1 MSQKMDHLLKRIEKN
16 APVHGSIPFW
26 SWNDRLCEADLR
38 RQIRDMHELGMRGFF
53 MHARGGLETEYM
65 SKEWFDAVRAC
76 VDEAKK
82 LGMEAWAYDENGWPS
97 GFAGGELLRDP
108 QNHACGLICETTDAF
123 PNPAED
129 ILGVYTIS
137 DMGASRLSAPDGS
150 KEYIVI
156 RRIRDFSY
164 VDTMN
169 PAVTQRFIEAT
180 HERYRKEL
188 GDEFGKT
195 MPGFFTDEPQ
205 YFRNGTPWSDCFLT
219 TFRER
224 FGYDVR
230 EGLPALFMDCKGA
243 EEFRFDYYLH
253 CHRSFYEGFMKSIY
267 DWCTDHGVM
276 LTGHGIEEWGVRDQM
291 HCCGGVMPFYL
302 YQHIP
307 GIDYLGR
314 SIKNVSGARQ
324 LGSVCAQTGKKV
336 ALTETFAACGWD
348 VSPRELKRIAELQM
362 AGGANLLCEHLYAY
376 SERGERKRDY
386 PHHFSEHSPWH
397 REFRQFE
404 THFQHLGAAL
414 SQGEELADVLVIHPM
429 HSAYLHFIKNQ
440 TREKIES
447 LEKSFSSL
455 VERLSNDQISYHF
468 GDETILGQMGSVE
481 GDRIRVGKCT
491 YRYVVIPVCE
501 TLDSSTVALLRT
513 YLSQG
518 GKVCVLGD
526 HPSRVDGRISDLS
539 FLQSNLTYEDLK
551 KASGV
556 TVSSNGAGVP
566 LHMQLRKGE
575 TGRMIFLANTSP
587 NGYRNTEIR
596 VENCQGLMEL
606 SIDTLSLHPLKGK
619 CNADGSVTVLYDFE
633 DSASCLLVECE
644 ADFLPFEKSRE
655 QRSISLPNTFRLLE
669 ASENALLMDRAKVS
683 LNGGAYSELYSWSR
697 IRDEL
702 LSDRFEGRI
711 DLRYSFKIKTTPSS
725 LRLVAEP
732 IKGMTVTV
740 NGRAVALESD
750 GRIDPRFLGAD
761 ILPFVKAGENDVV
774 VSFDYAQRQ
783 EVYDV
788 LYGGGSET
796 LRNCLTFDAEIE
808 PIYLFGDFRVYSE
821 GEWTSDQPGIWRNA
835 GEFYLDAAKET
846 VNLTD
851 FNRDGFV
858 FFRGTVRAS
867 TTFAYRSG
875 DSTTLT
881 LGGRFATCGVEI
893 NGKDLGVQIFSDTFE
908 LAPYLHEGE
917 NMITLTLCFSNR
929 NLFGPHHRM
938 TAEPHFVGPNNF
950 TFEKCWKNGYCERFR
965 EDYSFVKWGFGFDP
979 KP

>member
-1 MSQKMDHLLKRIEKN
+1 MNQKTDQLLKKIEKD

-38 RQIRDMHELGMRGFF
+38 RQIRDMHALGMRGFF

-108 QNHACGLICETTDAF
+108 QNHACGLICETVEAF
-123 PNPAED
+123 PDPAED
-129 ILGVYTIS
+129 LLGVYSIS
-137 DMGASRLSAPDGS
+137 DQDVVRLNAPDGS
-150 KEYIVI
+150 KEYTVV
-156 RRIRDFSY
+156 RRTRDFSY

-169 PAVTQRFIEAT
+169 PAVTQQFIEAT
-180 HERYRKEL
+180 HERYRREL
-188 GDEFGKT
+188 GEDFGTT

-230 EGLPALFMDCKGA
+230 DNLPALFMDCKGA

-253 CHRSFYEGFMKSIY
+253 CHRSFYEGFMKPIY
-267 DWCTDHGVM
+267 DWCTDHGVK
-276 LTGHGIEEWGVRDQM
+276 LTGHGIEEWGLSDQM

-302 YQHIP
+302 YEHIP

-314 SIKNVSGARQ
+314 NVKNVSGARQ

-336 ALTETFAACGWD
+336 ALTESFAACGWD

-362 AGGANLLCEHLYAY
+362 AGGANLICEHLYAY

-397 REFRQFE
+397 REFKQFE

-414 SQGEELADVLVIHPM
+414 SQGSELADVLVIHPM

-440 TREKIES
+440 TREKIEA
-447 LEKSFSSL
+447 LERSFSYL

-468 GDETILGQMGSVE
+468 GDETILGQLGSVE
-481 GDRIRVGKCT
+481 GDRIRVGECS
-491 YRYVVIPVCE
+491 YRYVVIPDCE
-501 TLDSSTVALLRT
+501 TLDSSTVALLQT
-513 YLSQG
+513 YLAQG
-518 GKVCVLGD
+518 GKVCVMGE
-526 HPSRVDGRISDLS
+526 HPSRVDGRISDMG

-551 KASGV
+551 KTSGV
-556 TVSSNGAGVP
+556 TVSSDGAGVP
-566 LHMQLRKGE
+566 LHLQIRK
-575 TGRMIFLANTSP
+575 TDAGRLIFLANTTP
-587 NGYRNTEIR
+587 NAYRNTEIR

-606 SIDTLSLHPLKGK
+606 CTETLALRPLRGR
-619 CNADGSVTVLYDFE
+619 CHSDGSVTVLYDFE

-644 ADFLPFEKSRE
+644 ADLLPFEKSE
-655 QRSISLPNTFRLLE
+655 EMRSISLPNNFRLLGV
-669 ASENALLMDRAKVS
+669 SENALLMDRARIS

-702 LSDRFEGRI
+702 LNDRFEGRI
-711 DLRYSFKIKTTPSS
+711 DLRYSFKVKTVPSS
-725 LRLVAEP
+725 LRLVTEP
-732 IKGMTVTV
+732 LGGMTVTV
-740 NGRAVALESD
+740 NGREVALESD

-761 ILPFVKAGENDVV
+761 ILPFVKTGDNDVV
-774 VSFDYAQRQ
+774 VSFDYVQRQ
-783 EVYDV
+783 EVYDA

-796 LRNCLTFDAEIE
+796 LRNCLTFDTEIE

-821 GEWTSDQPGIWRNA
+821 TEWTSDQSGIWRNA
-835 GEFYLDAAKET
+835 GDFFLDGRKDT
-846 VNLTD
+846 VNLKN
-851 FNRDGFV
+851 FNQDGFV

-867 TTFAYRSG
+867 TTFTYQSG
-875 DSTTLT
+875 DPTTLV

-893 NGKDLGVQIFSDTFE
+893 NGINLGVQLFSDAFD
-908 LAPYLHEGE
+908 LAPYLREGE
-917 NMITLTLCFSNR
+917 NEITLTLCFSNR
-929 NLFGPHHRM
+929 NLFGPHHRI
-938 TAEPHFVGPNNF
+938 TAEPNFVGPFSF
-950 TFEKCWKNGYCERFR
+950 TFEKCWKNGHCERFR
-965 EDYSFVKWGFGFDP
+965 EDYSFVKWGVGFDP
-979 KP
+979 KQ